1 MKTKIKRHKK
11 YMKTKIKRHSR
22 SVISVVLALCLF
34 VSCMTVGM
42 IMTDAAKT
50 DSEAVAATVD
60 SEEVGLD
67 SGDGIHLGIGTTTT
81 TWHGMGSNAYEFTLA
96 ATTTI
101 YYTFSVGSGNYGK
114 GNQGN
119 PVANSLESYTYY
131 AIKDNYTQYSISL
144 PAGTYKFKIKGYQ
157 GNNRNTLEY
166 QFWVVSSGGGG
177 GETTDYDNLQLY
189 GDFKY
194 GTTTVNDWSTKVDM
208 TYDHTTTSG
217 SDTWDYY
224 YIDLAKS
231 YTHCFR
237 FYYNGQNTTHDFSP
251 QNDGSNVTV
260 PTDGTEVGSWRK
272 NNNKAFTFNPNTT
285 EYTLWAK
292 IKRNDDDGLTLWL
305 RKTTTPTAASL
316 SISADP
322 TELTAVDQ
330 TSTITVTATD
340 IASGLT
346 NLTYTIYDRANN
358 EVVGSP
364 VTVTN
369 GATSAT
375 FTVTPD
381 DRVKSYYASVKPT
394 DSAQQALYDEVRTST
409 DATISNSADAYIPR
423 YTVTFSSNNDTY
435 GTVTAKDA
443 SGNDITSGDS
453 VKEGDSITFTA
464 TAKTGN
470 VFTGWSEFDTKSSAV
485 TRVIR
490 ANTTATGNFGPKGYS
505 IEYQTDDRVAM
516 TEKSNGWYVS
526 PALPNNYTFTIKQ
539 NFTGKFLDAGG
550 NNSTYYKWTN
560 EWSGPDKCD
569 VVVDSAETS
578 DWKDAKPDSDT
589 GFYKNETGGDVYC
602 VFDPSTNRVWVTTD
616 PDGLYGVHVVA
627 KDGTIRYGHK
637 TTADYTQVFGDTTV
651 EFVSPSSITG
661 TVDNN
666 AYDGMAVA
674 YNLSADDVR
683 NGVTLK
689 IKTQTKSDYVNQGY
703 YVKGFVV
710 SGYEESFSVL
720 WQEFVGG
727 EKGAAEKATYDDKA
741 WIHSG
746 YNEFELTID
755 GYPEK
760 NIEITPVYEK
770 RETTY
775 GDNIRFYVEGF
786 AGEVYKEWGGTLAID
801 AYSTETDRMFGEYPG
816 QPMINYNGRY
826 VVDLPR
832 TGITGITLNNYVWD
846 RIHSN
851 LFYGTT
857 GTDADDT
864 FNNTVKANNY
874 QTYDFNDF
882 IYLKQVMDDAN
893 DDEDIVFSFRHRTSD
908 DHDTKATSQLS
919 TSTYFEN
926 SPGSSAT
933 TENDYRKKFNT
944 INPNDSIYQWE
955 NLTDFYGNRV
965 DIFGDIVDIK
975 DSSGTVTNPK
985 AAYTNPIRIVSNGY
999 DYNKAGNYATAWAL
1013 YEPVDA
1019 NNQPAFTGTVDHYQ
1033 LIEVFGGQ
1041 GIVNTDYSQ
1050 RYDSSSYLVNP
1061 QRKINL
1067 RDKYDDAYSHDTSKP
1082 HTATYRFDLTR
1093 VPTVISYEYQVED
1106 GYSNL
1111 NLENRNDG
1119 GEPAYRSDGR
1129 WFTTSSNQFLTA
1141 HTVIEYAEKDE
1152 ESLYQRDFYQGNGID
1167 YTSATGYDKTKN
1179 TGLATGIQAYF
1190 ENSDSDNGNVTG
1202 TSYTNTS
1209 GNTEAYAVSDGE
1221 HVFKL
1226 KAVDDPNGDYV
1237 FKGWYLYTNGKYS
1250 LVTRNQTYDSEAT
1263 ANDVYVARYY
1273 KAPSGT
1279 LNITHELT
1287 SASKG
1292 DASCYVKVEVLN
1304 SSNNVVATIKDF
1316 TTDAVKVTPT
1326 YMKNTSGNKLR
1337 ITLKTSLVGITEYEW
1352 TKEDI
1357 NGDSTLS
1364 DLAVGGKIASVSAVT
1379 TSGNDREITITTTPI
1394 SSFFTNGEQNV
1405 KLLPFF
1411 SQTKYPTIN
1420 YEITY
1425 NYKSRKT
1432 IVDGALSNSDSDRLW
1447 GNQFYKAVGTFTDEQ
1462 IAEYIN
1468 LVGPAFNEGKDTA
1481 FLQMNTPYEEN
1492 FKEKLTWDYSGVSFA
1507 TPTKVNDAYT
1517 FTTSM
1522 TAQQD
1527 TNEDINVTLKFPFA
1541 YTFNAAKLDKTDNTE
1556 YTFAPTPDATS
1567 GKVIYNTETTDTSV
1581 GMKFLDWFSLNKIHN
1596 IADKNANSGMEPK
1609 LIEAPAVVY
1618 NGKSGDAERK
1628 RTFKWWELRTQGTN
1642 GSDGYVYKKVY
1653 STILNVPFYQDTVL
1667 VPVYSDEVTVAT
1679 EQQPVVKPT
1688 TDKTATIT
1696 WLQNSRSQWNY
1707 NGGGSASKDYGV
1719 YDNYGDRL
1727 FSDFVLT
1734 YEYNNIKLNSVK
1746 TPANYEVGILFEKLE
1761 DAYTTKVSELITK
1774 YQGNDGTSAAITE
1787 LGKSTVGSKY
1797 TKSTFDVRKLDN
1809 KNSIEYYYSFANKNQ
1824 NAAKTAN
1831 DTTAFTARRDNAY
1844 RAYSFIK
1851 VGSDVIVSDPVYFT
1865 YNDVAFIQNGD
1876 DAVIN

>member
-1 MKTKIKRHKK
+1 
-11 YMKTKIKRHSR
+11 MKTKIKRHSR

-101 YYTFSVGSGNYGK
+101 YYTFSVGGGNYGK

-119 PVANSLESYTYY
+119 PAANSPESYTYY

-157 GNNRNTLEY
+157 GNNTNTLEY
-166 QFWVVSSGGGG
+166 QFWAVSSGGGG
-177 GETTDYDNLQLY
+177 DEPEPTNAKYYLY
-189 GDFKY
+189 GDDLGGWSWTDNDAGWESSLTRMDYDSSTGYYYHRHTYSSGGNKY
-194 GTTTVNDWSTKVDM
+194 FRGGKRENSSSTHYGV
-208 TYDHTTTSG
+208 T
-217 SDTWDYY
+217 SDTSITIDGQKVLSNSGWD
-224 YIDLAKS
+224 
-231 YTHCFR
+231 
-237 FYYNGQNTTHDFSP
+237 
-251 QNDGSNVTV
+251 
-260 PTDGTEVGSWRK
+260 
-272 NNNKAFTFNPNTT
+272 KAFYFNTDS
-285 EYTLWAK
+285 
-292 IKRNDDDGLTLWL
+292 IKDVVIYFDPTNKQFWV
-305 RKTTTPTAASL
+305 KTATDPIATSL
-316 SISADP
+316 SISANP
-322 TELTAVDQ
+322 TELTAVNQ

-340 IASGLT
+340 IASGVT
-346 NLTYTIYDRANN
+346 NLTYTIYDRADNS
-358 EVVGSP
+358 VVGSP

-375 FTVTPD
+375 FTVTPNA
-381 DRVKSYYASVKPT
+381 RTKSYYASVKPT
-394 DSAQQALYDEVRTST
+394 DSAQQALYDEVWTST

-423 YTVTFSSNNDTY
+423 YTVTFSSNNTDY

-490 ANTTATGNFGPKGYS
+490 ADTTATGNFGPKGYS
-505 IEYQTDDRVAM
+505 IVYKTGSTLYAM

-526 PALPNNYTFTIKQ
+526 PAIPNTTTFTIKQ
-539 NFTGKFLDAGG
+539 NFTGNFLNAGG
-550 NNSTYYKWTN
+550 NSTYYGWN
-560 EWSGPDKCD
+560 RNWMGPDHWD
-569 VVVDSAETS
+569 GISDS
-578 DWKDAKPDSDT
+578 DWVASKPTADS
-589 GFYKNETGGDVYC
+589 GFYQNSTGSDVYC
-602 VFDPSTNRVWVTTD
+602 VFDPSTNRVWVTED
-616 PDGLYGVHVVA
+616 PDGLYEVHVVA
-627 KDGTIRYGHK
+627 KDGTIRYGYNP
-637 TTADYTQVFGDTTV
+637 TTDTYYTSALGDTTV
-651 EFVSPSSITG
+651 ELVSPASITG

-674 YNLSADDVR
+674 YNLSANDVR

-689 IKTQTKSDYVNQGY
+689 IKTRTKETYVNQGY

-727 EKGAAEKATYDDKA
+727 EKGAAEKASYDDRA

-801 AYSTETDRMFGEYPG
+801 AYSTSGVARMFGEYPG

-832 TGITGITLNNYVWD
+832 EGITGITLNNYVWD
-846 RIHSN
+846 RVHSN

-857 GTDADDT
+857 GTATDNT

-882 IYLKQVMDDAN
+882 IYLKQVMDAAN

-908 DHDTKATSQLS
+908 DHNTKATSQLG

-926 SPGSSAT
+926 SSGSSAA
-933 TENDYRKKFNT
+933 TENDYRKDFST
-944 INPNDSIYQWE
+944 INPDDSIYQWE

-1019 NNQPAFTGTVDHYQ
+1019 NNQPAYTGTVDHYQ

-1041 GIVNTDYSQ
+1041 GIVNNTDYSQ

-1061 QRKINL
+1061 TWTINL
-1067 RDKYDDAYSHDTSKP
+1067 RDKYDDAYAHDTSKT
-1082 HTATYRFDLTR
+1082 HSGATYRFDLTR
-1093 VPTVISYEYQVED
+1093 VPTVISYEYQVND

-1167 YTSATGYDKTKN
+1167 YTSATGYNPTKN

-1190 ENSDSDNGNVTG
+1190 ENSDSDDGTDTG
-1202 TSYTNTS
+1202 TAYTNTS

-1364 DLAVGGKIASVSAVT
+1364 DLAVGGKLATVSEVT
-1379 TSGNDREITITTTPI
+1379 TDGNDRTITITTTAI
-1394 SSFFTNGEQNV
+1394 NTFFTNDELNV
-1405 KLLPFF
+1405 KLLPFY
-1411 SQTKYPTIN
+1411 SQTKYPTIK
-1420 YEITY
+1420 YDITY
-1425 NYKSRKT
+1425 YYKSRKT
-1432 IVDGALSNSDSDRLW
+1432 IVDGALSNLDTNRLW
-1447 GNQFYKAVGTFTDEQ
+1447 GDQFYKAVGTFTDEQ
-1462 IAEYIN
+1462 IEEYIN
-1468 LVGPAFNEGKDTA
+1468 LVGPAFNEGKDVK
-1481 FLQMNTPYEEN
+1481 FVQDNTPYEEN

-1527 TNEDINVTLKFPFA
+1527 TNEDIDVTLKFPFA
-1541 YTFNAAKLDKTDNTE
+1541 YTFNATKLDKTDNTE
-1556 YTFAPTPDATS
+1556 YTFTPSQTD
-1567 GKVIYNTETTDTSV
+1567 GKVIYVDETQDKTV

-1596 IADKNANSGMEPK
+1596 IADMNNYNGAEPT

-1667 VPVYSDEVTVAT
+1667 VPVYSDEVTVDT

-1707 NGGGSASKDYGV
+1707 NGGGSANKTYNDY
-1719 YDNYGDRL
+1719 NKYGDRL

-1746 TPANYEVGILFEKLE
+1746 TPANYEVGILLE
-1761 DAYTTKVSELITK
+1761 RLNEEYTAAVPTLMETYKN
-1774 YQGNDGTSAAITE
+1774 NDGKSAAEAE
-1787 LGKSTVGSKY
+1787 LKKDAVDSKY
-1797 TKSTFDVRKLDN
+1797 TKSTFDVTKLDN

-1824 NAAKTAN
+1824 NAANTAN
-1831 DTTAFTARRDNAY
+1831 DTTTFTARRDNAY

>member
-1 MKTKIKRHKK
+1 
-11 YMKTKIKRHSR
+11 MKTKIKRHSR

-101 YYTFSVGSGNYGK
+101 YYTFSVGGGNYGK

-119 PVANSLESYTYY
+119 PAANSLESYTYY

-177 GETTDYDNLQLY
+177 DGGDTTEPTMKIYGRYNGAKSWSTAGSPMTYIKTENSYYYYRTTLNAGQHYFKFITPYNKDGGTTD
-189 GDFKY
+189 KY
-194 GTTTVNDWSTKVDM
+194 WTAPQESDDYTVPSEESSASGTLRRD
-208 TYDHTTTSG
+208 
-217 SDTWDYY
+217 SD
-224 YIDLAKS
+224 ANAA
-231 YTHCFR
+231 
-237 FYYNGQNTTHDFSP
+237 FYLK
-251 QNDGSNVTV
+251 NDGAYFV
-260 PTDGTEVGSWRK
+260 
-272 NNNKAFTFNPNTT
+272 
-285 EYTLWAK
+285 WAK
-292 IKRNDDDGLTLWL
+292 ARTSMQDNDNDVKVWVTPA
-305 RKTTTPTAASL
+305 TYPTAASL
-316 SISADP
+316 SISASP

-340 IASGLT
+340 IAGGLT

-369 GATSAT
+369 GATYAT

-394 DSAQQALYDEVRTST
+394 DSAQQALYDEVWTST

-470 VFTGWSEFDTKSSAV
+470 VFVDWSEFDTKSSAV

-505 IEYQTDDRVAM
+505 IFYQTDSTGAM

-526 PALPNNYTFTIKQ
+526 PKLPKGYTFTIKQ
-539 NFTGKFLDAGG
+539 NFSGKYLNAGG
-550 NNSTYYKWTN
+550 DNGYY
-560 EWSGPDKCD
+560 EWKTEWMGPDHCD
-569 VVVDSAETS
+569 GI
-578 DWKDAKPDSDT
+578 SDT
-589 GFYKNETGGDVYC
+589 DWESTKFTSPNSKFYKNDTGKDVYC
-602 VFDPSTNRVWVTTD
+602 VYDPSTNRVWVTED

-651 EFVSPSSITG
+651 ELVSPSSITG

-727 EKGAAEKATYDDKA
+727 EKGAAEKATYDDRT

-770 RETTY
+770 REKTY

-846 RIHSN
+846 RVHSN

-857 GTDADDT
+857 GTAADDT

-908 DHDTKATSQLS
+908 DHDTKDDSQLGK
-919 TSTYFEN
+919 STYYEN
-926 SPGSSAT
+926 SPGSSAA

-944 INPNDSIYQWE
+944 INPDDSIYQWE

-1019 NNQPAFTGTVDHYQ
+1019 NNQPAYTGTVDHYQ

-1041 GIVNTDYSQ
+1041 GIVNNTDYSQ

-1061 QRKINL
+1061 TWTINL
-1067 RDKYDDAYSHDTSKP
+1067 RDKYDDAYAHDTSKT
-1082 HTATYRFDLTR
+1082 HYGATYRFDLTR
-1093 VPTVISYEYQVED
+1093 VPTVISYEYQVKD

-1167 YTSATGYDKTKN
+1167 YTSATGYNPTKN

-1190 ENSDSDNGNVTG
+1190 ENSDSDDGTDTG
-1202 TSYTNTS
+1202 TAYTNTS

-1292 DASCYVKVEVLN
+1292 EASCLAKVEVLD
-1304 SSNNVVATIKDF
+1304 SNNAVVATIKDF
-1316 TTDAVKVTPT
+1316 TTDAIKVTPT
-1326 YMKNTSGNKLR
+1326 YMKNTSDNKLR

-1357 NGDSTLS
+1357 DGDNTLAA
-1364 DLAVGGKIASVSAVT
+1364 LAVGGKIASVSAVT

-1405 KLLPFF
+1405 KLLPFY

-1432 IVDGALSNSDSDRLW
+1432 IVDGALSNLDTNRLW
-1447 GNQFYKAVGTFTDEQ
+1447 GDQFYKAVGTFTDEQ
-1462 IAEYIN
+1462 IEEYIN
-1468 LVGPAFNEGKDTA
+1468 LVGPAFKEGKDKE
-1481 FLQMNTPYEEN
+1481 FVQDNTPYEEN

-1527 TNEDINVTLKFPFA
+1527 TNEDIDVTLKFPFA
-1541 YTFNAAKLDKTDNTE
+1541 YTFNATELDKTDDTE
-1556 YTFAPTPDATS
+1556 YTFTPTQTD
-1567 GKVIYNTETTDTSV
+1567 GKVIYVDETQDKTV

-1596 IADKNANSGMEPK
+1596 IADMNNYNGAEPT

-1667 VPVYSDEVTVAT
+1667 VPVYSDEVTVDT

-1707 NGGGSASKDYGV
+1707 EGGGSASKDYGV

-1746 TPANYEVGILFEKLE
+1746 TPANYEVGILFEKLD
-1761 DAYTTKVSELITK
+1761 DAYTTAVPTLMETYKN
-1774 YQGNDGTSAAITE
+1774 NDGKSAAEAE
-1787 LGKSTVGSKY
+1787 LKKDAVDSKY
-1797 TKSTFDVRKLDN
+1797 TKSTFDVTKLDN

-1824 NAAKTAN
+1824 NAANTAN
-1831 DTTAFTARRDNAY
+1831 DTTTFTARRDNAY